1 MTIQF
6 IKDLL
11 YSQHIK
17 KLIPPIKGSFKSVYK
32 DWKNVDDFF
41 FFLKQLF
48 IAVFAVLEV
57 LLQSDFWNCLEKK
70 SMSYFII
77 GREKERTFR
86 LWPKII
92 SEGKNERK
100 ERRWVFISSLIIE
113 SLQFDSA
120 SSSSSDKLSLLQLYH
135 MTTYRMQQL

>member
-1 MTIQF
+1 MIQF
-6 IKDLL
+6 IKVFL
-11 YSQHIK
+11 YSPHIK
-17 KLIPPIKGSFKSVYK
+17 KLILPINGSFKSVYK

-77 GREKERTFR
+77 GREREP
-86 LWPKII
+86 LD
-92 SEGKNERK
+92 
-100 ERRWVFISSLIIE
+100 
-113 SLQFDSA
+113 FDQ
-120 SSSSSDKLSLLQLYH
+120 K
-135 MTTYRMQQL
+135 